1 MSGAGRAAA
10 LTEREEVEHRLLAEA
25 HVRVVLRGLGADLAA
40 VDLQV
45 LDEEL
50 RLPELVE
57 GRGEP
62 EALEVQ
68 GAEGDRLHEPQDLG
82 DEPEDQPDED
92 NLQSP
97 TRRGMG
103 PGIASRARV

>member
-92 NLQSP
+92 NLQPP
-97 TRRGMG
+97 TRRGVG
-103 PGIASRARV
+103 TDRKQSV